1 MTIEI
6 RQLVIRAVVQAQPAP
21 APPQQGRDPTGS
33 PQACWST
40 APLPSLGGSQE
51 SELVARCTRSVLRQL
66 AQLKER

>member
-6 RQLVIRAVVQAQPAP
+6 RQLIIRAVVQAQPAP
-21 APPQQGRDPTGS
+21 TPSQQGRDPTGS
-33 PQACWST
+33 QAGSST
-40 APLPSLGGSQE
+40 APLPSLGGAQE

>member
-6 RQLVIRAVVQAQPAP
+6 RQLIIRAVVQAQPAP
-21 APPQQGRDPTGS
+21 APPRQERDPAG
-33 PQACWST
+33 PQAGWST
-40 APLPSLGGSQE
+40 VPLPSPGGSQE

>member
-6 RQLVIRAVVQAQPAP
+6 RQLIIRAVVQAQPAP
-21 APPQQGRDPTGS
+21 TPSQQGRDAAGS
-33 PQACWST
+33 PQDGWST
-40 APLPSLGGSQE
+40 APLPSPAGSQE

>member
-6 RQLVIRAVVQAQPAP
+6 RQLIIRAVVQAQPAP
-21 APPQQGRDPTGS
+21 APPQQGRDPAGS
-33 PQACWST
+33 PQDGWST
-40 APLPSLGGSQE
+40 APLPSPAGSQE

>member
-6 RQLVIRAVVQAQPAP
+6 KQLVIRAVVQAQPAP
-21 APPQQGRDPTGS
+21 APSQQGRDPRSG
-33 PQACWST
+33 PQADWST
-40 APLPSLGGSQE
+40 APLPSLGGARE